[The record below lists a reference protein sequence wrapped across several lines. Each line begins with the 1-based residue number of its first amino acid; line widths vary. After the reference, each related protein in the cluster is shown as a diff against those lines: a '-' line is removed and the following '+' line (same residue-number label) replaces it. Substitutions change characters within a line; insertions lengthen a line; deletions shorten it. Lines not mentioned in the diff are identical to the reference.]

1 MEHSPVTRKRSE
13 RVSSVT
19 AEPKNLAPRVRRHM
33 SPGASVVRPRL
44 DRERLREE
52 GGLALEGE
60 QHLVAGSELAASG
73 AKCRHPVAEACRVRA
88 IWQAPVILSP
98 VPGRVFVWSLGV
110 SRSGRLRWAASR
122 RGRSSPRAHSGHRWQ
137 PRFWPP
143 TEESRLSG
151 LVESAPA
158 HPKRSVVSQAAQPFC
173 GPGS

>member
-88 IWQAPVILSP
+88 IWQAPVIFHPSP
-98 VPGRVFVWSLGV
+98 DGRSSGRSASLGRTAFAGQPPAEAARALAPTV
-110 SRSGRLRWAASR
+110 GTGGSPDSGRL
-122 RGRSSPRAHSGHRWQ
+122 
-137 PRFWPP
+137 
-143 TEESRLSG
+143 
-151 LVESAPA
+151 
-158 HPKRSVVSQAAQPFC
+158 PKRAGCRDSWSQHLLTPSSAVSQAAQPFC